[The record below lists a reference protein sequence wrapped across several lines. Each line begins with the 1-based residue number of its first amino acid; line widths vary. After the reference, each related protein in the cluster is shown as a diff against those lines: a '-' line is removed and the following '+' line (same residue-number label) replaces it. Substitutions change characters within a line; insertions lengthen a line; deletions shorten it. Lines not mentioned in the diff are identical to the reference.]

1 MKTDFELQKDVM
13 DEIRFDPQLKDI
25 ATEIGISA
33 KDGMV
38 TISGMVDTYLKK
50 TAIENAVQRVAGV
63 KVVAV
68 DVEVKTPPSSM
79 KSDIE
84 IATAVKNALNWHSA
98 VNDDLI
104 EIKVDNGWVYLNGT
118 VEWDYMKK
126 AAEKAI
132 GDLKGVRGITNKIN
146 VNTKALD
153 PVEVKRKINA
163 AFHRSATIDAA
174 NIYVEV
180 IGSKITLTG
189 KVRTWAERNDAEDA
203 AWSLPGAI
211 TVDNKIEVDTS
222 ILVHAE

>member
-25 ATEIGISA
+25 ASEIGVSA

-38 TISGMVDTYLKK
+38 TISGMVDTYLNK
-50 TAIENAVQRVAGV
+50 TAIENAAQRVAGV

-68 DVEVKTPPSSM
+68 DVEVKTPPSS
-79 KSDIE
+79 KKTDIE
-84 IATAVKNALNWHSA
+84 IATAVKNALSWHSA

-104 EIKVDNGWVYLNGT
+104 EIKVDNGWVYLDGT

-132 GDLKGVRGITNKIN
+132 GDLKGVRGITNKIT
-146 VNTKALD
+146 VNTKSLD
-153 PVEVKRKINA
+153 PLEVKRKINA
-163 AFHRSATIDAA
+163 AFHRSATIDAS
-174 NIYVEV
+174 NVYVEV

-222 ILVHAE
+222 ILATV